1 MLNVLFKYSIKFPEG
16 STIIMTLKSIHE
28 TKSPYDI
35 KYIFI
40 DKDGI
45 KVKLTEGV
53 CKRLKIREYKDIYGD
68 L

>member
-1 MLNVLFKYSIKFPEG
+1 MLYDYSIKFPKG
-16 STIIMTLKSIHE
+16 STVLMVLDSIHE
-28 TKSPYDI
+28 TITPYDI

-40 DKDGI
+40 DKAGI

-53 CKRLKIREYKDIYGD
+53 CKRLEIREYKDIYGD